1 MKELATKL
9 NNITERYL
17 DIIGIIFIVVN
28 FIIWDLNTITLRDT
42 QFSLY
47 YLALYFVL
55 VGIIINIKKLNI
67 LEYLSEIILFTL
79 LFFVLV
85 YNSYQINMSFHGTYV
100 DMGLRSRELIK
111 LVFPSLFL
119 ILLLY
124 RYINPKAF
132 IIGLVLTTGII
143 LFYNIVAIY
152 GKLAK
157 METLFQLPL
166 LLNNR
171 SQSLLDNPNALGEY
185 AYLGCVFLF
194 ILAIISKR
202 LSIKI
207 ITLAL
212 IPIMLGGLVLS
223 GSRTALLMVISF
235 YVLLLLYYPYYNR
248 QFKNLLIISF
258 LLILGFVLVD
268 YTFHLNFIKEQL
280 RLSDA
285 LSGRD
290 KIWKVMMTV
299 INENWLYGVGYNNS
313 TFVFN
318 ESGEFSTLTSPH
330 NLYLAILMEM
340 GIIPFIIMVT
350 FFIGLIL
357 SNQNLIILNK
367 GNHKTMYLIIFNIF
381 YVSTLIGQ
389 FFEHGLFKLSTLN
402 TVMFMCIAFNL
413 QIKARFDKLPK
424 LPVLSYLYLLISIV
438 MSLILY
444 FMKIDLLII
453 MTINVFPALIFIV
466 IRFLLRY
473 LRYNEV
479 PYEKGN

>member
-132 IIGLVLTTGII
+132 IIGLLLTTGIV

-330 NLYLAILMEM
+330 NLYLAVLMEM
-340 GIIPFIIMVT
+340 GIIPFILMVT

-357 SNQNLIILNK
+357 SNQKLIILNK

>member
-9 NNITERYL
+9 NYITERYL

-67 LEYLSEIILFTL
+67 LEYLSEIVLFTL

-132 IIGLVLTTGII
+132 IIGLLLTTGIV

-330 NLYLAILMEM
+330 NLYLAVLMEM
-340 GIIPFIIMVT
+340 GIIPFILMVT

-357 SNQNLIILNK
+357 SNQKLIILNK

-479 PYEKGN
+479 PYEKGY

>member
-9 NNITERYL
+9 NYITERYL

-280 RLSDA
+280 RLSEA

-330 NLYLAILMEM
+330 NLYLAVLMEM
-340 GIIPFIIMVT
+340 GIIPFILMVT

-357 SNQNLIILNK
+357 SNQKLIILNK
-367 GNHKTMYLIIFNIF
+367 GNHKTMY
-381 YVSTLIGQ
+381 
-389 FFEHGLFKLSTLN
+389 
-402 TVMFMCIAFNL
+402 
-413 QIKARFDKLPK
+413 
-424 LPVLSYLYLLISIV
+424 
-438 MSLILY
+438 
-444 FMKIDLLII
+444 
-453 MTINVFPALIFIV
+453 
-466 IRFLLRY
+466 
-473 LRYNEV
+473 
-479 PYEKGN
+479 

>member
-9 NNITERYL
+9 NYITERYL

-67 LEYLSEIILFTL
+67 LEYLSEIVLFTL

-111 LVFPSLFL
+111 LVFSSLFL

-132 IIGLVLTTGII
+132 IIGLLLTTGII

-330 NLYLAILMEM
+330 NLYLAVLMEM
-340 GIIPFIIMVT
+340 GIIPFILMVT

-357 SNQNLIILNK
+357 SNQKLIILNK

>member
-9 NNITERYL
+9 NYITERYL

-132 IIGLVLTTGII
+132 IIGLLLTTGII

-330 NLYLAILMEM
+330 NLYLAVLMEM

>member
-9 NNITERYL
+9 NYITERYL

-330 NLYLAILMEM
+330 NLYLAVLMEM
-340 GIIPFIIMVT
+340 GIIPFILMVT

>member
-132 IIGLVLTTGII
+132 IIGLLLTTGII

-330 NLYLAILMEM
+330 NLYLAVLMEM
-340 GIIPFIIMVT
+340 GIIPFILMVT

-357 SNQNLIILNK
+357 SNQKLIILNK

-424 LPVLSYLYLLISIV
+424 LPVFSYLYLLISIV

-444 FMKIDLLII
+444 FMKLDLLII